1 VQFRI
6 LGPCEAYHDGSPL
19 PLGGVKQRAL
29 LAALLLD
36 AGRVVSADKLID
48 DLWGEEAPIQAR
60 HNLQELISQ
69 LRKTLRTAGTDER
82 IVTRTSGYTIEL
94 SPGELDLHQ
103 FELLVA
109 EGREAFS
116 VGDATTAAAKIAEAL
131 ALWHGPPL
139 ADLAF
144 EGFAQQE
151 IARLE
156 ELRMS
161 VIEERIA
168 VDLALGRHAGIVGE
182 LQSLAAANPLRERL
196 REQLMLAL
204 YRSGRQA
211 EALEAYREARGVL
224 TEELGLDPSPA
235 LQRLETAILVH
246 DPELDVPRGESDGSA
261 RPPALAPLPDQ
272 QTALSARTVR
282 KTVTI
287 VFSALT
293 SSAHLGEQLDPEAMI
308 ELMDRYFDEMQAIIV
323 HHGGTVEKV
332 TGDAL
337 MAVFGIPTIH
347 EDDALRAVRAVDEM
361 REVRGRMNEELERDR
376 RVTVS
381 ARTGVHTGE
390 VVAGDPSAGQRIV
403 IGDAVNVAAR
413 IEQSA
418 ETGEILIGRTTYRL
432 VKDAVRA
439 EPIEPLMLK
448 GRPQP
453 VHALRLLHVTPGVPG
468 LIRHLDSPMV
478 GRTREFA
485 ALQQTFDRVL
495 QENACHLFTV
505 FGSAGVGKSRL
516 MEAFVDALGDHAT
529 VLRGRCLPYGEGI
542 TFYPLAEA
550 LIDVGGLNEA
560 DTPQAARAKLA
571 ALMGSDS
578 RAERVA
584 ECVGQAI
591 GIPGSETAPEE
602 TLWAVRMLFERLAA
616 ELPVVFVIDDLQW
629 AEPKLLELVEHV
641 ADLAQDSPILL
652 ACMARPEL
660 LDDHPD
666 WAGGKL
672 NATSI
677 LLEPLGRE
685 ESGTLVTIVL
695 AGDGVDEGVRARIVD
710 AAEGHPLYVEEI
722 VALLVEEG
730 RLGLKDGR
738 WVATGDLSEV
748 PVPPTISALLA
759 ARIDKLPWDERRVID
774 IASVMG
780 QVFYPDAVRG
790 LADDV
795 PTLELSLAALVRKQ
809 FVRPERSDLLATEAL
824 AFRHLLIC
832 DAAYDAIPKRVR
844 AELHERF
851 ADWLD
856 GVAGAIDERDEMLGY
871 HLERAYRLR
880 EELGPVGEHE
890 RDLAIR
896 GAEHLASAA
905 RSATARVD
913 LLAAAG
919 IYDRAISLLSTH
931 DKSYPELLWELGA
944 ALNRSVETD
953 RAVIVLN
960 EAIGLAVSSDDP
972 RLEARARLDLWWAR
986 AIGGLGSLIDGMTLE
1001 VRTLIPGLED
1011 RGDDLGLTKAWQLLA
1026 DADSRACH
1034 FAAMRE
1040 PLERALVHARRAGDR
1055 LEEAESLASGLE
1067 ECWWG
1072 PLPVSDAIRR
1082 CEEILDGSRDDRR
1095 VEAMVWG
1102 TRGVLQAMLGNF
1114 GRARALVNRRREI
1127 FQDLGLQY
1135 YSLGTSIELWEVEML
1150 AGDPVAAERELRSTY
1165 DVLPPADETQAR
1177 SMLARRLACALH
1189 EQGRFEEAAAYADRS
1204 KNASEG
1210 VMGQILWRG
1219 VRAKT
1224 LARLGDLDQALGL
1237 AKEAV
1242 LIAESTDALNVHGDA
1257 LMDLAEIA
1265 SMGVVTSTA
1274 SPVIEEAIALYEQKG
1289 NVVSAARAR
1298 LVLKETRTGD
1308 P

>member
-1 VQFRI
+1 VQFQI
-6 LGPCEAYHDGSPL
+6 LGPCEAYQDGSPL

-69 LRKTLRTAGTDER
+69 LRKTLRTVGTDER
-82 IVTRTSGYTIEL
+82 IVTRASGYVIEL
-94 SPGELDLHQ
+94 APGELDLNR
-103 FELLVA
+103 FELLVSK
-109 EGREAFS
+109 GRESFS
-116 VGDATTAAAKIAEAL
+116 AGDATTAATKIAEAL
-131 ALWHGPPL
+131 ALWQGPPL

-144 EGFAQQE
+144 AGFAQQE

-161 VIEERIA
+161 VVEERVAI
-168 VDLALGRHAGIVGE
+168 DLALGRHAEIVGE
-182 LQSLAAANPLRERL
+182 LQSLVAANPLRERL

-211 EALEAYREARGVL
+211 EALEAYREARGIL
-224 TEELGLDPSPA
+224 AEELGLDPSPA
-235 LQRLETAILVH
+235 LQRLETAILIH
-246 DPELDVPRGESDGSA
+246 DPELDIPHGQEDGSA
-261 RPPALAPLPDQ
+261 RPPTLAPSPDQ
-272 QTALSARTVR
+272 ETTPSARMVR
-282 KTVTI
+282 KTVTV
-287 VFSALT
+287 VFSDLSGYADF
-293 SSAHLGEQLDPEAMI
+293 GEQLDPEAMRDV
-308 ELMDRYFDEMQAIIV
+308 MDRYFDEIQAVIV
-323 HHGGTVEKV
+323 RHGGTVD
-332 TGDAL
+332 TFMGGAL
-337 MAVFGIPTIH
+337 MAVFGIPKIH

-361 REVRGRMNEELERDR
+361 REVRDRLNEELERDR
-376 RVTVS
+376 GMTISTRI
-381 ARTGVHTGE
+381 GVHTGE
-390 VVAGDPSAGQRIV
+390 VVAGDPSAGQRMV

-413 IEQSA
+413 MEQAA
-418 ETGEILIGRTTYRL
+418 EPGEILIGRTTHRL
-432 VKDAVRA
+432 VKDAVSA
-439 EPIEPLMLK
+439 EPIEPLRLK
-448 GRPQP
+448 GRSQP
-453 VHALRLLHVTPGVPG
+453 IHALRLLRVTPGVPG

-516 MEAFVDALGDHAT
+516 MAAFVDVLGDRAT

-560 DTPQAARAKLA
+560 DTPQAARTKLA
-571 ALMGSDS
+571 ALVGSD
-578 RAERVA
+578 RLAERVA

-602 TLWAVRMLFERLAA
+602 SLWAIRILLERLAV

-641 ADLAQDSPILL
+641 ADLAQDAPILL

-660 LDDHPD
+660 LDDHPA

-685 ESGTLVTIVL
+685 ECGTLVTNVL

-710 AAEGHPLYVEEI
+710 AAEGHPLFVEEI
-722 VALLVEEG
+722 TALLVEEG
-730 RLGLKDGR
+730 RLVQKDGR

-759 ARIDKLPWDERRVID
+759 ARIDRLPWDERRLID

-780 QVFYPDAVRG
+780 QVFYSDAVRR

-795 PTLELSLAALVRKQ
+795 PTVEVGLAALIRKQ

-832 DAAYDAIPKRVR
+832 DAAYDAIPKKTR

-851 ADWLD
+851 ADWLEE
-856 GVAGAIDERDEMLGY
+856 VAGTIDERDEMLGY
-871 HLERAYRLR
+871 HLEQAYHLR
-880 EELGPVGEHE
+880 EELGPIDEYE

-896 GAEHLASAA
+896 GAERLASAA
-905 RSATARVD
+905 RRATARVD
-913 LLAAAG
+913 LLAAASL
-919 IYDRAISLLSTH
+919 YDRAISLLSSH
-931 DKSYPELLWELGA
+931 DKPYPELLWELGA

-972 RLEARARLDLWWAR
+972 RLEARARLDLWWAG
-986 AIGGLGSLIDGMTLE
+986 AIGGLGGLIEGMTRE

-1026 DADSRACH
+1026 DADSRACR

-1072 PLPVSDAIRR
+1072 PLPVADAIRR
-1082 CEEILDGSRDDRR
+1082 CDEIFDGSRDDRR

-1114 GRARALVNRRREI
+1114 GRARALVDRRREI

-1135 YSLGTSIELWEVEML
+1135 YSLGTSIEFWEVETL

-1165 DVLPPADETQAR
+1165 DLLPPTEETQAR
-1177 SMLARRLACALH
+1177 SMLAGRLACALYA
-1189 EQGRFEEAAAYADRS
+1189 QGRFEEAATFADRG
-1204 KNASEG
+1204 KAASEG

-1224 LARLGDLDQALGL
+1224 LARLGDLDQAVGL
-1237 AKEAV
+1237 ATEGV
-1242 LIAESTDALNVHGDA
+1242 RIAESTDALNVHGDA
-1257 LMDLAEIA
+1257 LMDLAEIG
-1265 SMGVVTSTA
+1265 SMIDEAHEMTST
-1274 SPVIEEAIALYEQKG
+1274 IEEAIGLYERKG
-1289 NVVSAARAR
+1289 NIVSATRAR
-1298 LVLKETRTGD
+1298 SMLTDTRPG
-1308 P
+1308 